1 MLHNN
6 WVMFVIMI
14 LSGLLSTMNLW
25 IDKWSDIR
33 WSLND
38 VYMALAMTGW
48 MFFLMALYEYDAMQ
62 FWLGIGL
69 LSISFICIRTQLFIN
84 EQQYIKGMIPHHS
97 MAVFMTKQLLN
108 KHIPLSKSLQ
118 ELTQSI
124 IVNQEKEIAILK
136 TL

>member
-48 MFFLMALYEYDAMQ
+48 MFFLMAL
-62 FWLGIGL
+62 
-69 LSISFICIRTQLFIN
+69 
-84 EQQYIKGMIPHHS
+84 
-97 MAVFMTKQLLN
+97 
-108 KHIPLSKSLQ
+108 
-118 ELTQSI
+118 
-124 IVNQEKEIAILK
+124 
-136 TL
+136 